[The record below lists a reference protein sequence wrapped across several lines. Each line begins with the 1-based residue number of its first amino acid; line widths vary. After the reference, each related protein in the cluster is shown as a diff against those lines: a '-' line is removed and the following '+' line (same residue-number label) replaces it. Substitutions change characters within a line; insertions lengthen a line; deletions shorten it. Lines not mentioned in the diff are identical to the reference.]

1 MIARAMY
8 PQMPQMPQM
17 PLRPDVHPETFIAL
31 RARRQAHRVVRE
43 LTYPPLDPYQ
53 FYCRLCGSPLDLRD
67 LDWSDHIR
75 CAACADRTP
84 IPRSAVEELRRRR
97 ARRWGRPPRSL
108 MRDAAIVAYV
118 LVAILLVF
126 AIL

>member
-1 MIARAMY
+1 MY
-8 PQMPQMPQM
+8 PQV
-17 PLRPDVHPETFIAL
+17 PLRPDIRPETFVAL
-31 RARRQAHRVVRE
+31 RARRQAHRVGRE

-53 FYCRLCGSPLDLRD
+53 FYCRQCGTPLDLRD
-67 LDWSDHIR
+67 LDWSDQIR
-75 CAACADRTP
+75 CAACAERTP
-84 IPRSAVEELRRRR
+84 IPPRAVPELRRRR

-108 MRDAAIVAYV
+108 VRDAAIAVYI